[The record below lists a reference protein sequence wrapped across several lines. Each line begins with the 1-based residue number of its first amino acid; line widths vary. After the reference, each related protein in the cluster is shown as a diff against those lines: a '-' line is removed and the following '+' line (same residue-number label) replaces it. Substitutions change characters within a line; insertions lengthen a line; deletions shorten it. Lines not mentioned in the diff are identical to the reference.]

1 MPHKSSQLPPDLY
14 HRLYWYAKRNVDPI
28 RIAATL
34 NLPEKTVHRFI
45 DSFKAGKDVVLP
57 RSSREVTAQSSHT
70 PVKKGDF
77 LDIFIF
83 YKTRYS
89 VVDISGS
96 IDKQHAGKLTEVLH
110 KIVSSYRNPLALKMT
125 DVQYIDS
132 TGAETI
138 VSLHAEFKQMGRYC
152 AILDPSAAIEPALK
166 QYGIDKKML
175 IFGTELGFEGHA
187 FK

>member
-14 HRLYWYAKRNVDPI
+14 HRLYWHAKRNVAPI
-28 RIAATL
+28 RIAVAL
-34 NLPEKTVHRFI
+34 NLPVKTVQRFI
-45 DSFKAGKDVVLP
+45 ERFKVEKDSGFLKKPEKPA
-57 RSSREVTAQSSHT
+57 AQSSPKT
-70 PVKKGDF
+70 VKKSDF

-83 YKTRYS
+83 HKTRYS

-96 IDKQHAGKLTEVLH
+96 IDKQQVGKLTEALH

-125 DVQYIDS
+125 DVQNIDS
-132 TGAETI
+132 TGAEAI
-138 VSLHAEFKQMGRYC
+138 ISLHAECKQLGRYC
-152 AILDPSAAIEPALK
+152 AILDPSAAIEPFLK
-166 QYGIDKKML
+166 QYGVDKKVS